1 MMSLVYSY
9 IYIIIVGPMQIRAHY
24 PITMAPEVTQ
34 NPATSTKSCSRNPES
49 CLIRAQRDSL
59 QRREPSLRARVSP
72 RTGSGARLCEPCASN
87 LAGQTPVNTNSAA
100 EGCQNQKLRSFHRRS
115 SKSRSTYRRNPIQR
129 PQNHNHN
136 PIWSPKGLQSRPMTP
151 PGPPNIL
158 TKSIFSFPKSRQ
170 K

>member
-1 MMSLVYSY
+1 
-9 IYIIIVGPMQIRAHY
+9 MQIRAHN

-34 NPATSTKSCSRNPES
+34 NPATSTKSCSRNPEAS
-49 CLIRAQRDSL
+49 LLRAQRGFVCSL
-59 QRREPSLRARVSP
+59 QRRGPSLGARVSP

-129 PQNHNHN
+129 PQNHNQN
-136 PIWSPKGLQSRPMTP
+136 PTWSPKGLQSRPMTP

-158 TKSIFSFPKSRQ
+158 TKSIFSFPKLRQ
-170 K
+170 Q